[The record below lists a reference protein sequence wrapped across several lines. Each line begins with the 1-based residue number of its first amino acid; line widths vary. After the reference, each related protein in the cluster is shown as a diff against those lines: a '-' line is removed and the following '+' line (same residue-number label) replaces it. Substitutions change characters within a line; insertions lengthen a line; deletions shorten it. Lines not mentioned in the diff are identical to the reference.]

1 MTESNTNSNAP
12 TSNAPVTPNALKKS
26 RWHLWAMLLVTFVPL
41 IAAYVAYYTGWGVP
55 QTTVNNGVLLAPALD
70 TRPLLADA
78 SGEPLDLSD
87 IKWRLL
93 IPITDSCNEACLQ
106 NLYVTRQVH
115 VRLGEKAER
124 IERVALAVGDEAEA
138 QLAAMSAEHPRLRT
152 LSIPSSSW
160 QSWWA
165 GKHVPAAQE
174 AEHYYFLVDPQ
185 GFAMLL
191 YSEAHEGNALL
202 KDIKRILRYTP
213 EA

>member
-1 MTESNTNSNAP
+1 MTDSKTNPNTSSTAEP
-12 TSNAPVTPNALKKS
+12 SALKKG
-26 RWHLWAMLLVTFVPL
+26 RWHLRAMLLVTFVPL

-55 QTTVNNGVLLAPALD
+55 QTTVNNGVLLEPALD
-70 TRPLLADA
+70 TTLLLADA

-93 IPITDSCNEACLQ
+93 IPVTDPCNKACQQ

-124 IERVALAVGDEAEA
+124 IERVALAVGDAAEA
-138 QLAAMSAEHPRLRT
+138 YLADIRAEHPRLKI
-152 LSIPSSSW
+152 LSISPSGW
-160 QSWWA
+160 QDGWQ
-165 GKHVPAAQE
+165 GNQMPAAQE
-174 AEHYYFLVDPQ
+174 AEHFYFLVDPQ
-185 GFAMLL
+185 GFAFLR